1 MKKYRILSGSFDRT
15 INALNSY
22 EAIKLFSE
30 YVLKC
35 NGLIDKNTYLYE
47 LGEHN
52 PNMVYIVVD
61 VTESLKLNKV
71 SSPK

>member
-1 MKKYRILSGSFDRT
+1 MTKYRIMSASFDRT
-15 INALNSY
+15 INAKNSY
-22 EAIKLFSE
+22 EAIKLFSD
-30 YVLKC
+30 YVFKC
-35 NGLIDKNTYLYE
+35 NGTIDKNTYLYE

-52 PNMVYIVVD
+52 PNKLYLVVD

>member
-1 MKKYRILSGSFDRT
+1 MKKYRIMSGAFDRK

-30 YVLKC
+30 YVLQC
-35 NGLIDKNTYLYE
+35 NGTIDKNTYLYE